1 MVSAWVLVA
10 LASLVAL
17 GCGYGAYRLGRR
29 PKGVRR

>member
-1 MVSAWVLVA
+1 MLAAWVLVT

-17 GCGYGAYRLGRR
+17 GCAYGTYRVGRR